1 MEDIMRIANNTSAL
15 SAFNILSKSN
25 SPFQKTLQQLSS
37 GLRINSAADDAAG
50 LAISEKMRSQIGGLD
65 KAITNAQDGIS
76 LLQTAE
82 GGLEATTSLLQR
94 MRELSVQAANDV
106 LTQQDRSY
114 IQTELDQLKQEVDRV
129 AKTTQFNKKKILNG
143 EASALWSS
151 DSPQIKLRINGPVTG
166 YEGKY
171 KLDIQGKGGH
181 AQVQEGRIFASGH
194 EVEDTITETI
204 EETVTRR
211 IWIPV
216 EDDEDTA
223 ELVRININTGR
234 DDDGN
239 TSGKGWRFDPY
250 TGRLMITGYNKFHI
264 YGTGEVTR
272 NHIYVNKGV
281 KADVFIENVQIDT
294 DNNSFYLTDAAF
306 LMDDANVN
314 LYLIGN
320 NYLHSGYHR
329 SALEAPQGSVLTI
342 NSAAGDGETDGTL
355 NAYGGTHGSGIGGC
369 CCAFFNIPESAGGNI
384 VIRGGTINARGGDY
398 GAGIGGGQ
406 KRDAGTI
413 EIYGGVVNAYGG
425 SYSAGIGSSDR
436 IGDSGSATVIIGGG
450 KVYAEGKL
458 GGAGIGGGAYSGAGT
473 IKIAAGLVEN
483 GDVVA
488 KGSSLTSYYY
498 GYAPGKNGSATAG
511 DDIGAG
517 IGYIGDYTGYEG
529 DAAITIPPQ
538 PVLNEIEK
546 IITKTVEIT
555 TDEEVEEEVTLSEDI
570 ALSHTSI
577 EKSTL
582 GDFLS
587 SSTTTTTSTS
597 TSSSSGSD
605 FVGSEVDATFMST
618 GSEKLRLIQ
627 GDGKTAEI
635 TLYSGDT
642 MEDIAAKINA
652 AIADQLGQRQYVDDA
667 THFCTLE
674 DMPGHA
680 QTVYT
685 TGYRRDDDGQL
696 VLDAD
701 GNPVETDPAVSGT
714 TTLQKLVVR
723 SGIAGRDGE
732 IEFDGSEELLKFL
745 GFSEVEKS
753 RECEYLINISDAH
766 SGKTYSLAQ
775 KITGSTAYGLFG
787 GSVDI
792 NWEGM
797 SGLEGTWRDSP
808 LGGRYET
815 LSTGTFSSV
824 VHLADNALT
833 LQVGAN
839 EGEDFVLRIGDMSAD
854 ALGVDRVDVMS
865 HDRAGRSITI
875 IDNALDKVSTQRALI
890 GANENAL
897 EHTMNRLII
906 ASENLTQAESRI
918 RDADIA
924 KVMMMFTRI
933 NIMRQANMSM
943 LAQANQL
950 PQNVL
955 SLIR

>member
-1 MEDIMRIANNTSAL
+1 M
-15 SAFNILSKSN
+15 
-25 SPFQKTLQQLSS
+25 QQLSS
-37 GLRINSAADDAAG
+37 GLRINSAADDASG
-50 LAISEKMRSQIGGLD
+50 LAISEKMRSQVLGLD
-65 KAITNAQDGIS
+65 AAVRNTQDGMS

-82 GGLEATTSLLQR
+82 GGLEATTSILQR

-114 IQTELDQLKQEVDRV
+114 IQAELDQLKKEVTRI
-129 AKTTQFNKKKILNG
+129 AKTTQFNKKKILSG

-166 YEGKY
+166 YEGNY
-171 KLDIQGKGGH
+171 QLDIQAKGGH
-181 AQVQEGRIFASGH
+181 AQVQEGRIFLSGH
-194 EVEDTITETI
+194 EVENTITETI
-204 EETVTRR
+204 EETFTQTVVKTNVEY
-211 IWIPV
+211 IYNEETIIVPV
-216 EDDEDTA
+216 GDDETA
-223 ELVRININTGR
+223 DLVRININTGM

-239 TSGKGWRFDPY
+239 TSGDGWNY
-250 TGRLMITGYNKFHI
+250 NASTGRLTITGYNKFHI
-264 YGTGEVTR
+264 YGTGDVTR

-281 KADVFIENVQIDT
+281 TADVFLENVQINT

-314 LYLIGN
+314 LYLLGN

-342 NSAAGDGETDGTL
+342 NSAFGDGRTEGTL

-369 CCAFFNIPESAGGNI
+369 CCAFFEVPESAGGNI
-384 VIRGGTINARGGDY
+384 IIRGGTINARGGDY

-413 EIYGGVVNAYGG
+413 EIYGGEVNAYGG
-425 SYSAGIGSSDR
+425 MYSAGIGSSDR

-450 KVYAEGKL
+450 KVYAEGKS

-473 IKIAAGLVEN
+473 IKIASGMVEN
-483 GDVVA
+483 GEVVA
-488 KGSSLTSYYY
+488 KGSSMTGYYY
-498 GYAPGKNGSATAG
+498 SYKPGKNGSATAG

-517 IGYIGDYTGYEG
+517 IGYTGDYTGYEG
-529 DAAITIPPQ
+529 DVDIPTPQ
-538 PVLNEIEK
+538 LPPYSWE
-546 IITKTVEIT
+546 TKTIVET
-555 TDEEVEEEVTLSEDI
+555 TEISTEEEAEEEVTVREDI
-570 ALSHTSI
+570 AISHTSI

-587 SSTTTTTSTS
+587 STTTTTTTR
-597 TSSSSGSD
+597 TSSGGTEFSGSQ
-605 FVGSEVDATFMST
+605 VDDTFMST

-635 TLYSGDT
+635 TLYSGDK

-652 AIADQLGQRQYVDDA
+652 AIADQLGQRNYVDDA

-680 QTVYT
+680 QAVYT
-685 TGYRRDDDGQL
+685 KGYKRDEDGQL
-696 VLDAD
+696 ALDAD
-701 GNPVETDPAVSGT
+701 GNPVESDTPEVSGS

-732 IEFDGSEELLKFL
+732 IVFDGSEELLKFL
-745 GFSEVEKS
+745 GFGEVEKS
-753 RECEYLINISDAH
+753 RECEYLLSLSDAH
-766 SGKTYSLAQ
+766 SGKTYSLSQ
-775 KITGSTAYGLFG
+775 KITGNTAYGLFG

-792 NWEGM
+792 EWEGM
-797 SGLEGTWRDSP
+797 SGLEGVWKNSVR
-808 LGGRYET
+808 GGRYET
-815 LSTGTFSSV
+815 RSTGTFSSV

-839 EGEDFVLRIGDMSAD
+839 EGEDFVLRIGDMSAES
-854 ALGVDRVDVMS
+854 LGVDRVNVMS
-865 HDRAGRSITI
+865 HDRAARSITI
-875 IDNALDKVSTQRALI
+875 IDNALDKVLTHRAHI
-890 GANENAL
+890 GSSENVL

-906 ASENLTQAESRI
+906 ASENLTHAESRI
-918 RDADIA
+918 RDTDIA
-924 KVMMMFTRI
+924 KVMMMFTKI